1 MGGWLRQIALNAQL
15 RAGLS
20 GDIAIWGAVAAV
32 AVPVAFVFF
41 VVAAFVWLSHRYG
54 AVIAGLVLGAAF
66 LVVALVAI
74 VACVFARQ
82 RNIERARL
90 ELEMRRSANANLLDP
105 KLMAIGYQIGQA
117 VGWRKLFS
125 LAAVALVA
133 AGLARE
139 WLGRPQGT
147 SQDNPDANL

>member
-1 MGGWLRQIALNAQL
+1 M
-15 RAGLS
+15 
-20 GDIAIWGAVAAV
+20 
-32 AVPVAFVFF
+32 
-41 VVAAFVWLSHRYG
+41 WLSHRYG

-125 LAAVALVA
+125 LAAVALERYVA
-133 AGLARE
+133 GGWWLLLD
-139 WLGRPQGT
+139 WLGQF
-147 SQDNPDANL
+147 NNNNNNNLIVLLIL